1 MQTMTF
7 EKAQAGIRVAM
18 FICSVATVIAA
29 LLPLVGV
36 RIGLFFVFP
45 FGLMYLFLY
54 LLRLLEWI
62 GAKQKPPV
70 ERVDQGRRAA

>member
-7 EKAQAGIRVAM
+7 QKAQAGIRVAM
-18 FICSVATVIAA
+18 FICSVATVVAV

-36 RIGLFFVFP
+36 RIGLLFVIP
-45 FGLMYLFLY
+45 FGLMYLFMY
-54 LLRLLEWI
+54 MLRLLDWV